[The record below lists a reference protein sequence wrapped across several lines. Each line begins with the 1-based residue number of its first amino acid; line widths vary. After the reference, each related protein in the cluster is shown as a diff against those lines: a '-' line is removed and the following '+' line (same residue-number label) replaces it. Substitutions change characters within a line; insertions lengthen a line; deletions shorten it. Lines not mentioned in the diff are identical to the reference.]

1 MLRITIIACLLSIS
15 NAAFALS
22 SITIKADTIESD
34 VVIVRKAALVID
46 LHANPIIVLAAEI
59 KPSADNNWMQAK
71 LSCNVPRNLNDGT
84 WSCAHGLVQAERIKL
99 PFSLNVLPQSKGFSA
114 DLSVQE
120 ASFSDEAGLHAAEKL
135 SGNLQLNVTKDGNG
149 WRWHNVLN
157 WTGGEMFWQPFYVAN
172 GGHQFI
178 ASGVFEDGIITFD
191 SANIN
196 IKDVGQLSFDGQM
209 RLKDYSLIRLNADLP
224 NLELSAAYPLIFKPL
239 LEKTA
244 FNNIDVAGKA
254 ALKVT
259 IRDAELQMFD
269 LHLNDV
275 DISDKNNKF
284 SFYKVNANI
293 PWSYDD
299 ARTVSLAYMSG
310 SLLNLPLGKTSISAE
325 VNRYSLTSPNVTLPI
340 LDGALQLSDVSAAR
354 IGGNW
359 HWHLGAK
366 LAPISMPDFS
376 LALKLPRME
385 GKASAEIPQVTYTHG
400 MLTTDGQM
408 VFNVFSGKATVS
420 NLVMQ
425 DPLGTV
431 PKLNLDM
438 SFRYLDLG
446 DLTRTFSFGA
456 IEGKLDGDVGNLQ
469 MQNWKPVN
477 FDAKIESSPG
487 KYPKKISQRAVE
499 NISALGGAGAAAA
512 IQRSFLRFFKQFNY
526 AKIGLSCKLRNDV
539 CQMSGVESTAGGY
552 VIVKGS
558 GIPAITVLG
567 YNQTV
572 SWSDLLGRIKRV
584 IDGNTKAVI
593 Q

>member
-1 MLRITIIACLLSIS
+1 MLRITFIVCLLSIS

-22 SITIKADTIESD
+22 TITIKADTIESD
-34 VVIVRKAALVID
+34 AITLRKASVVLD
-46 LHANPIIVLAAEI
+46 LRVNPIVTLTAEM
-59 KPSADNNWMQAK
+59 KLPADKSWMQAK
-71 LSCNVPRNLNDGT
+71 LSCDVPRNLKRDT
-84 WSCAHGLVQAERIKL
+84 WVCTHGQVQAERIKL
-99 PFSLNVLPQSKGFSA
+99 PFSLKVSPQSNGLSA
-114 DLSVQE
+114 DLNVQE

-135 SGNLQLNVTKDGNG
+135 SGNLQLNITKEGNG

-157 WTGGEMFWQPFYVAN
+157 WTSGEMFWQPFYVAN

-178 ASGVFEDGIITFD
+178 ASGVLADGIITFD
-191 SANIN
+191 RASLN
-196 IKDVGQLSFDGQM
+196 IKDVGQLNFDGQM
-209 RLKDYSLIRLNADLP
+209 RLKDYYLMRLNADLP
-224 NLELSAAYPLIFKPL
+224 NLELSSAYPLIFKPL

-244 FNNIDVAGKA
+244 FNNADVAGNA

-259 IRDAELQMFD
+259 VRDAELKAFD
-269 LHLNDV
+269 LRLNDV

-284 SFYKVNANI
+284 AFYKVNADI

-299 ARTVSLAYMSG
+299 VRQVNLAYMNG
-310 SLLNLPLGKTSISAE
+310 SLLNLPLGKANISAE
-325 VNRYSLTSPNVTLPI
+325 VNRYSLTSNNITLPI

-354 IGGNW
+354 VGDNW

-366 LAPISMPDFS
+366 LTPISMPDFS

-400 MLTTDGQM
+400 MLTTDGEM
-408 VFNVFSGKATVS
+408 AFNVFSGKATVS
-420 NLVMQ
+420 KLVMQ
-425 DPLGTV
+425 DPLGNV
-431 PKLNLDM
+431 PKLNMDM
-438 SFRYLDLG
+438 NFRYLDLG

-469 MQNWKPVN
+469 VQNWKPVN

-539 CQMSGVESTAGGY
+539 CQMSGVESTASGY

-572 SWSDLLGRIKRV
+572 SWSDLLSRIKRV